1 MQGLVEFE
9 TQPRAPHKTGWRRWG
24 SLAAGWLLLIA
35 GLAGFVLPVI
45 PGIPLLLAGLGLL
58 AYEYVWARR
67 LLERVK
73 AWWEGVRPKKG

>member
-1 MQGLVEFE
+1 MEF
-9 TQPRAPHKTGWRRWG
+9 TRSGSTMKKSSWGRWG
-24 SLAAGWLLLIA
+24 RLVGGWLLLVA

-58 AYEYVWARR
+58 AYEYVWAKR

-73 AWWEGVRPKKG
+73 GWWAEVRRKKG